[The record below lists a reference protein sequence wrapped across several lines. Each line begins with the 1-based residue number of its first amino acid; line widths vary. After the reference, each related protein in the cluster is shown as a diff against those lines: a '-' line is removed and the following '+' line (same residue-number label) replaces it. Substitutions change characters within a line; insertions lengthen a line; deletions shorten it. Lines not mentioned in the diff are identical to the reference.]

1 MKKSRNI
8 RRMTV
13 LGGFVL
19 LCLAGLV
26 VATFTLSNLSFEEQV
41 DWTVFFGE
49 ESLVKEGY
57 DVLVSGTKAGTV
69 KTVTLVPD
77 HELAPDR
84 YVKVVLSLR
93 KDVKLWEGAEVV
105 VSAQG
110 LLGRPLVRLYR
121 GEPRGKLLDPA
132 LPLPGRIDTGLF
144 DALDKVVAENRG
156 DLREFSDNLVQLS
169 RDLRD
174 GKGTLGR
181 LLVDE
186 TVYRN
191 FVRITDSVAG
201 IAESVQSPDSSLG
214 RLLRDPELYESV
226 RAVTADIQAI
236 TTGLRAGKGTAGRL
250 LNDNALADE
259 LQSAV
264 ASTRRL
270 VERIERGE
278 GSLGLLLTDTRL
290 HDDMLAGVQ
299 ALRRFAERIDKGE
312 GTLSKL
318 LADDD
323 VYENLR
329 IFTETLKVVAEDV
342 RAGKGTLGRLINDDT
357 LLRELEITI
366 RSIREGADV
375 ARENAPLS
383 SLVSFTNLF
392 FNVLN

>member
-26 VATFTLSNLSFEEQV
+26 VATFTLSNLSFEEQTE
-41 DWTVFFGE
+41 WTVFFGE

-57 DVLVSGTKAGTV
+57 EVLVSGTKAGTV

-84 YVKVVLSLR
+84 YVKVVLSL
-93 KDVKLWEGAEVV
+93 KEGVKLWEGAEVV
-105 VSAQG
+105 VSTQG

-132 LPLPGRIDTGLF
+132 QPLPGRIDAGLF
-144 DALDKVVAENRG
+144 DALDQVVAENRG
-156 DLREFSDNLVQLS
+156 DLREFADNLVQLS
-169 RDLRD
+169 RDLRG

-186 TVYRN
+186 TVYEN

-201 IAESVQSPDSSLG
+201 IAESVEQPDSSLG
-214 RLLRDPELYESV
+214 RLLRDPELYETL
-226 RAVTADIQAI
+226 RAVSQDIQAI
-236 TTGLRAGKGTAGRL
+236 TAGLRAGKGTAGRL
-250 LNDNALADE
+250 LNDDALANE
-259 LQSAV
+259 LENAV
-264 ASTRRL
+264 VAARRL
-270 VERIERGE
+270 VERVERGE
-278 GSLGLLLTDTRL
+278 GSLGLLLTDTQL
-290 HDDMLAGVQ
+290 HDDMVAGVQ

-318 LADDD
+318 IAEDD

-342 RAGKGTLGRLINDDT
+342 RAGKGSLGRLINDDT
-357 LLRELEITI
+357 LIRELEITL
-366 RSIREGADV
+366 RSFREGADV

-383 SLVSFTNLF
+383 SLVSFTSLF